1 MIPRDV
7 RTAED
12 MRRIV
17 EERSARNVTI
27 ALTDTNG
34 LLRGKYVICDKF
46 LSALEGGWSMPPVV
60 LAAHFDDV
68 IYDAPIIADGS
79 DGYADTRTRL
89 LPETCREIPWEDATR
104 NLLVLAEYDEEFE
117 DICPRGIY
125 RRIEKI
131 AAEMGLQP
139 YHALEYEFT
148 LFEENAQ
155 TAFQKGYCDLTPA
168 TALVTYE
175 VIQRQA
181 AWSDFYNE
189 LLDVF
194 DRMDVQLETA
204 HEEMGPGFMEASL
217 APQAGVLAADNA
229 VLFKTYTKAFAERT
243 GRLAS
248 FMARWNN
255 DADGQSGHVHISLKD
270 LDGKP
275 VFRDEAAADAMSDTM
290 RHFLAGMQKLMPE
303 LLLMLGPNINSFK
316 RWVPNIFAPIAA
328 TWGYENRTCALRVIR
343 GSAKSQ
349 RIECRTPGADA
360 NPYLVLA
367 CLVGAGLFGIRH
379 KLEPT
384 APMEGNVYEQ
394 EIPQD
399 QRFPESFR
407 DGIEAFRASQAA
419 RELFGERFVETY
431 AATRDQQDR
440 EFRAKVTDQELRRFF
455 ELA

>member
-7 RTAED
+7 HTAAD
-12 MRRIV
+12 LRRII
-17 EERSARNVTI
+17 EKRGAKNVTI

-34 LLRGKYVICDKF
+34 LLRGKYVSRNKF
-46 LSALEGGWSMPPVV
+46 LSALDSGWTMPPLV
-60 LAAHFDDV
+60 LATHFDDV
-68 IYDAPIIADGS
+68 IYNAPIIADGS
-79 DGYADTRTRL
+79 DGYADTPTRI
-89 LPETCREIPWEDATR
+89 LPETCREIPWEAPER
-104 NLLVLAEYDEEFE
+104 NLLVLAEFEDEFT
-117 DICPRGIY
+117 DICPRGVY
-125 RRIEKI
+125 RRIEKL
-131 AAEMGLQP
+131 AGEMGFQP

-155 TAFQKGYCDLTPA
+155 TAFQKGYRDLTPA
-168 TALVTYE
+168 TPLITYE

-181 AWSDFYNE
+181 AWSNFYNE

-194 DRMDVQLETA
+194 DKMDVDLETA

-217 APQAGVLAADNA
+217 APQSGVLAADNA

-270 LDGKP
+270 LSGKP
-275 VFRDEAAADAMSDTM
+275 VFRDETAEDEMSNVM

-316 RWVPNIFAPIAA
+316 RWVPDIFAPIAA
-328 TWGYENRTCALRVIR
+328 TWGYENRTCGLRVIR
-343 GSAKSQ
+343 GAAKSQ

-367 CLVGAGLFGIRH
+367 CLVGAGLYGIRH

-384 APMEGNVYEQ
+384 KPMHGNVYDQNVPE
-394 EIPQD
+394 D

-407 DGIEAFRASQAA
+407 DGIKAFHASDAA

-431 AATRDQQDR
+431 TATRDQQDR
-440 EFRAKVTDQELRRFF
+440 EFRAKVTDLELRRFF